1 MNAQRSRAQQ
11 SRLAAHR
18 RWLAAHRRFVI
29 GGALALWAGAMVTF
43 LVLVVAYDLDFFGP
57 LGGPFVLGFGSFA
70 ITGAVIGWH
79 RPGHVLA
86 LLFLVLGLAAPLAN
100 ILIALAL
107 GPLAAEPLALRT
119 LLVAPSV
126 AATSMV
132 FPLLPLAIVLFP
144 DGRLPSP
151 RWRWLPWLVGIA
163 SALGG
168 TAAFAAGAWGGD
180 VDQAALLGAPFGG
193 NLLGAAATLSPLFFA
208 LLPALLVSSGV
219 AAVLRFRRGDGV
231 TRQQLKWLALAAL
244 VLVLIVV
251 WLVVT
256 LGAVATPPGTPAIVM
271 STGVAF
277 VPISAAIAIVR
288 HGLYDIDL
296 VLSRTIVFVS
306 LAAFITALYSVT
318 VVGIGSLIGDPTNLA
333 LTIGTTALVALVFEP
348 VRARVQHWAN
358 RAVYGRRATPYEV
371 LTAIVDD
378 LPIGASSDD
387 QLQGL
392 ATLLADGTAAS
403 HATIWVEDGGTLHA
417 AACSPVHDL
426 SEHGRVAVDANGA
439 LQVPRSTHAEPVR
452 LEGALLGALSF
463 ERGREDPVNPNER
476 ALLAE
481 MAGQASLLLGNARLR
496 ERLRAR
502 VQELRSSRQRLVAA
516 QDEARRRIER
526 DLHDGAQQQLVAL
539 KVKLGLARTLSI
551 REEAGEEVTHA
562 VEGLS
567 AAADVAVES
576 LRTLARGIYPPLLEA
591 EGLERALVTQAQRSP
606 IEIEFRA
613 EGLRRYH
620 REVEATVYFCV
631 LEAMRNVVTHA
642 AATRLEV
649 LLDDRDGRL
658 RFQVVDDGRGF
669 DPAEVVHGSGLKN
682 MADRIDALAGSL
694 AIEGG
699 VDGGVR
705 LTGSIPISDHARA
718 ERPDEDASPA
728 RHHSRHALTPAN
740 HHAADHLIRSS
751 GSQSGLYGTRG
762 GT

>member
-1 MNAQRSRAQQ
+1 MNAKRSRTQP

-18 RWLAAHRRFVI
+18 RWLAAHRRWLAEHRRWLAAHRRSVI
-29 GGALALWAGAMVTF
+29 GGSLALWAAGMVAFIT
-43 LVLVVAYDLDFFGP
+43 LIRAYDLDFLGP
-57 LGGPFVLGFGSFA
+57 LGGPFVLGFGAFA

-79 RPGHVLA
+79 RPGHLLA

-100 ILIALAL
+100 TLIALAL
-107 GPLAAEPLALRT
+107 GPLAAQPLEVRA
-119 LLVAPSV
+119 LLVALAV

-144 DGRLPSP
+144 DGRLPSR
-151 RWRWLPWLVGIA
+151 RWRWLPWLVGLT
-163 SALGG
+163 SLLGG

-180 VDQAALLGAPFGG
+180 VDRAGLLGAPFGG
-193 NLLGAAATLSPLFFA
+193 DLLGLAAALSPVFFA
-208 LLPALLVSSGV
+208 LIPVLLVTSGV
-219 AAVLRFRRGDGV
+219 TAVLRFRRGDAV

-244 VLVLIVV
+244 VLVFVAA
-251 WLVVT
+251 WLLLT

-271 STGVAF
+271 SAGVAF
-277 VPISAAIAIVR
+277 VPVSAAIAIVR

-306 LAAFITALYSVT
+306 LAAFITVLYAVT
-318 VVGIGSLIGDPTNLA
+318 VVGVGSLIGDPTNLA
-333 LTIGTTALVALVFEP
+333 LTIGTTALVAVLFEP

-378 LPIGASSDD
+378 LPIGASADD

-417 AACSPVHDL
+417 AACSPAHDL
-426 SEHGRVAVDANGA
+426 GEHGLVAIDGDDP
-439 LQVPRSTHAEPVR
+439 LHVPRSTHAEPVR

-463 ERGREDPVNPNER
+463 ERGREDPVNPHER

-496 ERLRAR
+496 ERLRTR
-502 VQELRSSRQRLVAA
+502 VDELRSSRLRLVAA

-539 KVKLGLARTLSI
+539 KVKLGLARTISI
-551 REEAGEEVTHA
+551 REEAGEAVTHA
-562 VEGLS
+562 IEDLS

-591 EGLERALVTQAQRSP
+591 EGLERALMTQAQRWP
-606 IEIEFRA
+606 IEIDCRA
-613 EGLRRYH
+613 EGLRRYG
-620 REVEATVYFCV
+620 REIEATVYFCV
-631 LEAMRNVVTHA
+631 LEAIRNVVTHA

-658 RFQVVDDGRGF
+658 RFQVVDDGRSF
-669 DPAEVVHGSGLKN
+669 DPGEVVHGSGLTN
-682 MADRIDALAGSL
+682 IGDRIDALDGSL
-694 AIEGG
+694 AIDGG

-705 LTGSIPISDHARA
+705 VTGSIPISDHARA
-718 ERPDEDASPA
+718 ERHDRLA
-728 RHHSRHALTPAN
+728 TV
-740 HHAADHLIRSS
+740 
-751 GSQSGLYGTRG
+751 
-762 GT
+762 

>member
-1 MNAQRSRAQQ
+1 MNAQRSRTQQ

-18 RWLAAHRRFVI
+18 RWLAVHRRSVI

-43 LVLVVAYDLDFFGP
+43 LALVVTYDLDFFGP
-57 LGGPFVLGFGSFA
+57 LGGPFVLGFGAFA
-70 ITGAVIGWH
+70 ITGAVIGWYQ
-79 RPGHVLA
+79 PGHLLA

-100 ILIALAL
+100 TLIALAL
-107 GPLAAEPLALRT
+107 GPLATYPLEVRA
-119 LLVAPSV
+119 LLVASGM

-132 FPLLPLAIVLFP
+132 FPLMPLAIVLFP
-144 DGRLPSP
+144 DGRLPSR
-151 RWRWLPWLVGIA
+151 RWRWLPWLVGLA
-163 SALGG
+163 SVLGG
-168 TAAFAAGAWGGD
+168 TAAFATGAWGGD
-180 VDQAALLGAPFGG
+180 VDQVSLVGAPFGG
-193 NLLGAAATLSPLFFA
+193 VLLGIAAALSPLFF
-208 LLPALLVSSGV
+208 LLIPVLLVSSGA

-231 TRQQLKWLALAAL
+231 TRQQMKWLALAAL
-244 VLVLIVV
+244 VLVFIAA

-271 STGVAF
+271 SVGVAF
-277 VPISAAIAIVR
+277 VPVSAAIAIVR

-296 VLSRTIVFVS
+296 VLSRTIVFVT
-306 LAAFITALYSVT
+306 LAAFITVLYAVT
-318 VVGIGSLIGDPTNLA
+318 VVGAGSLIGDRTNLA
-333 LTIGTTALVALVFEP
+333 LTIGTTALVAMLFEP

-378 LPIGASSDD
+378 LPIAASSDD

-403 HATIWVEDGGTLHA
+403 HATIWVEHGGALHA
-417 AACSPVHDL
+417 AACSPAHDL
-426 SEHGRVAVDANGA
+426 DEHGLVAIDVGES
-439 LQVPRSTHAEPVR
+439 LEVPGSTHAEPVR

-476 ALLAE
+476 SLLAE

-502 VQELRSSRQRLVAA
+502 VDELRSSRQRLVAA

-591 EGLERALVTQAQRSP
+591 EGLERALLTQAQRSP

-613 EGLRRYH
+613 VGLRRYD

-631 LEAMRNVVTHA
+631 LEAMRNAVTHA
-642 AATRLEV
+642 EATRLEV

-669 DPAEVVHGSGLKN
+669 DPAEVVHGSGLTN
-682 MADRIDALAGSL
+682 MADRIDALGGSL
-694 AIEGG
+694 AI
-699 VDGGVR
+699 DGGVGGGVR
-705 LTGSIPISDHARA
+705 VTGSIPISDHARA
-718 ERPDEDASPA
+718 ERPDE
-728 RHHSRHALTPAN
+728 L
-740 HHAADHLIRSS
+740 AAV
-751 GSQSGLYGTRG
+751 
-762 GT
+762 